1 MEIEQLFNQRLEEI
15 QHIFYS
21 ITQQQGE
28 DIDKLFEFMLDGVI
42 MEPKIEYFINEFINI
57 SSHEEIREDFV
68 LVFYDTLKELRLID
82 LTVLKL
88 YGCYYLSE
96 DQDSNNRYQD
106 VLDQHDI
113 SYEQYELVRRNL
125 VRKGILTTK
134 TNTYLEINL
143 EAIEDAINA
152 LQKYL

>member
-1 MEIEQLFNQRLEEI
+1 M
-15 QHIFYS
+15 
-21 ITQQQGE
+21 
-28 DIDKLFEFMLDGVI
+28 
-42 MEPKIEYFINEFINI
+42 
-57 SSHEEIREDFV
+57 
-68 LVFYDTLKELRLID
+68 ID

-88 YGCYYLSE
+88 YDRYYLSE